1 MLKTDGRCYPAIA
14 MKTADKRWKLKKKTL
29 KFDKSRSIIRQF
41 EILRGYKQNTP
52 LQFYNWDLKTRNDRN
67 SQRVEF
73 WKE

>member
-1 MLKTDGRCYPAIA
+1 MLKTDGRCYRVIA
-14 MKTADKRWKLKKKTL
+14 LKTADKRWKFKKKKL

-41 EILRGYKQNTP
+41 EILRGYKQNAP